1 MNKKLPGVF
10 VNQIDKELTNNKSV
24 FYSQN
29 EGLDR
34 IDSDRGESVKLDQ
47 SNFLFS
53 SGNVEQKIQDI
64 FRSVNYIYKADVVIT
79 LAQGKV
85 EKRIVGKHNG
95 NLITMENELIPISSI
110 LDISLK

>member
-34 IDSDRGESVKLDQ
+34 MDMDHFENVTSGQ
-47 SNFLFS
+47 SNFFFPN
-53 SGNVEQKIQDI
+53 GNVEQKIQDI

-79 LAQGKV
+79 TAQGKV
-85 EKRIVGKHNG
+85 EKRIIGKNNG

-110 LDISLK
+110 LDIVLK